1 MVKNIID
8 FNANSIYN
16 FAKVLIISRNFGIW
30 LIIVKGSCSCKN
42 LVSEDGRGNC
52 KGTKIAK
59 QGKIRAIC
67 YVNQPSYCG
76 DLEESIKIPGE
87 QHSAEACL
95 SEGIDT
101 LHENHIRCCKNRFLR
116 YKSSNV
122 NDLQNPVASTV
133 MIIDLEKNAR
143 KIPTTIRYV

>member
-1 MVKNIID
+1 MG
-8 FNANSIYN
+8 NSLN
-16 FAKVLIISRNFGIW
+16 VLVISRNSDFW

-42 LVSEDGRGNC
+42 LVSQDGRGNC

-76 DLEESIKIPGE
+76 DLEDSIKIPGE
-87 QHSAEACL
+87 QHSSEACL

-101 LHENHIRCCKNRFLR
+101 LHRNLIRCYNNITNFLR
-116 YKSSNV
+116 NTRAIIYITCRIRLSS
-122 NDLQNPVASTV
+122 L
-133 MIIDLEKNAR
+133 L
-143 KIPTTIRYV
+143 

>member
-1 MVKNIID
+1 MINV
-8 FNANSIYN
+8 SIR
-16 FAKVLIISRNFGIW
+16 SRNVNIW
-30 LIIVKGSCSCKN
+30 LIVVKGSCSCKN
-42 LVSEDGRGNC
+42 LVSQDGRGNC

-76 DLEESIKIPGE
+76 DLEDSIKIPGE

-95 SEGIDT
+95 SEGINT
-101 LHENHIRCCKNRFLR
+101 LNENHVRYYKNFLQK
-116 YKSSNV
+116 YKSDNV
-122 NDLQNPVASTV
+122 NDLQNPVASIV
-133 MIIDLEKNAR
+133 MTIDLEKNAK